1 MPAPTGSPF
10 RRLRLLCWLVTAAWW
25 VLIATL
31 THLPPSKL
39 PRVPGSDKTH
49 HFLAYAALALL
60 LGFALMFTFPRRW
73 WLPWAVLVV
82 GMCYGALDEVTQSW
96 VGRTT
101 DIEDWIADA
110 VGTAAGILP
119 VLLVQRWLNVPAR
132 AQNVRPARASGEGN
146 ASTALGAELEAALR
160 AAEAPG
166 AAGPAGAKR
175 RRGP

>member
-10 RRLRLLCWLVTAAWW
+10 RRLRLLFWLLTAAWW

-31 THLPPSKL
+31 THLPPRHL

-73 WLPWAVLVV
+73 WLPWGVLVV

-119 VLLVQRWLNVPAR
+119 VLIVQRWLNVPAR
-132 AQNVRPARASGEGN
+132 AHRTRPPAAPHPS
-146 ASTALGAELEAALR
+146 ALGLELDPELDAALT
-160 AAEAPG
+160 AAEA
-166 AAGPAGAKR
+166 AATPAKDPPDR
-175 RRGP
+175 TR